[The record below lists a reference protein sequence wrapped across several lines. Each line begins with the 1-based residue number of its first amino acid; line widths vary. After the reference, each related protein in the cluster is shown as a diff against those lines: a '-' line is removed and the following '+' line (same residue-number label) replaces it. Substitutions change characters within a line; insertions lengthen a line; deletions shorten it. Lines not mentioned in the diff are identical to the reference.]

1 MDRMGILNK
10 SFTSDAA
17 AAADDDSDSEDVD
30 PIGEKATKVEG
41 ERKKESEK
49 VEKAIPD
56 RKEIGEKPK
65 KMNAKKKK
73 NVSGENFLTT
83 GRLKTLS
90 PALASIVGAAEMHRY
105 EVVRQVWKYIR
116 DQGLQVPVAYY
127 LGSIGLLKAL
137 GFIVE
142 FFNCQSFLINKSR
155 SSTQGVVA
163 RAKYVEC

>member
-1 MDRMGILNK
+1 MGILNK

-17 AAADDDSDSEDVD
+17 AAAADDDDSDSEDVD

-116 DQGLQVPVAYY
+116 DQGLQVPVPYY
-127 LGSIGLLKAL
+127 SGSIGL
-137 GFIVE
+137 
-142 FFNCQSFLINKSR
+142 
-155 SSTQGVVA
+155 
-163 RAKYVEC
+163 

>member
-1 MDRMGILNK
+1 MGILNK
-10 SFTSDAA
+10 SFTSDNAA
-17 AAADDDSDSEDVD
+17 ADDDDSDSEDVD
-30 PIGEKATKVEG
+30 AIGEKATKGEG

-65 KMNAKKKK
+65 KTNAKKKK

-116 DQGLQVPVAYY
+116 DQGLQVPVPYY
-127 LGSIGLLKAL
+127 SGSIGL
-137 GFIVE
+137 
-142 FFNCQSFLINKSR
+142 
-155 SSTQGVVA
+155 
-163 RAKYVEC
+163 